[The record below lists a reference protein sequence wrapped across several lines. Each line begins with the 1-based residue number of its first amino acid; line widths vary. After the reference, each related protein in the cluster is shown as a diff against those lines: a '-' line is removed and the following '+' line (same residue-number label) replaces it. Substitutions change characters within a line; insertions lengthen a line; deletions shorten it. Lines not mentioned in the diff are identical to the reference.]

1 MARPHK
7 PSVKDS
13 SYFLPFLCP
22 EKVKVLVL
30 SHVLVLVLVLVSVL
44 TTQVGKP
51 ARVESLPGSSAHGI
65 L

>member
-30 SHVLVLVLVLVSVL
+30 SHVLVLVLVSVL

-51 ARVESLPGSSAHGI
+51 ARMESLPGSSAHGI

>member
-30 SHVLVLVLVLVSVL
+30 SHVLVLVLVLVL

>member
-30 SHVLVLVLVLVSVL
+30 SHVLVLVLVSVL